1 MKKLLLFVLTVCL
14 LLCLAACTQPPAPD
28 PVSDPVPDPVPA
40 EPPVPEEEIQDI
52 PKEEI
57 SKNPGFLWIET
68 NGEVFLPYDHWV
80 WSDSHEED
88 GSVLCADGEPIST
101 ENYRDFVNF
110 VDDLPCVTYADDFE
124 IFLDENVTSSSFT
137 VYDMNHSEITK
148 GSSFSKLQ
156 ELPAGEY
163 IVEIPIKVRWDYVE
177 AANAY
182 DSSGYECW
190 FRLTMPA

>member
-14 LLCLAACTQPPAPD
+14 LLSLTACTQPPAPD
-28 PVSDPVPDPVPA
+28 PVPA
-40 EPPVPEEEIQDI
+40 EPPAPEEEIQDV
-52 PKEEI
+52 PEEEI
-57 SKNPGFLWIET
+57 PKNPGFLWIET
-68 NGEVFLPYDHWV
+68 NGEVFLPYDHWI

-110 VDDLPCVTYADDFE
+110 VDDLPCVTYTDDFE

-137 VYDMNHSEITK
+137 VYDMNHSELMR
-148 GSSFSKLQ
+148 GSKFSKLQ
-156 ELPAGEY
+156 ELSAGEY
-163 IVEIPIKVRWDYVE
+163 IVEIPIKVRRDYVE
-177 AANAY
+177 AADAY